1 MVGQLEEI
9 DSLINHDHF
18 NKAFVR
24 IDEVDTASLNQEE
37 YAHYNLLVAQR
48 CCIKRQR
55 DTTGL
60 LDKIVI
66 PYYLSTNNH
75 EKLAEGYYYQAFG
88 RLLSN
93 QLSQAVVLY
102 KKAEEQAA
110 KTNNDRLHYKIAQS
124 LSYVNEVCG
133 NHLLQLNYAKQAL
146 AIALATGKEKW
157 LAYSYTRVAMAHSE
171 LQHED
176 SAITYMR
183 QALPYSHHMEKEDLP
198 AFLNNV
204 AFTFKYSQPDS
215 AKKYLWESLALQ
227 EHSNTLQHLADI
239 YYEEGE
245 QPILGMTCFA
255 ETRVKVF
262 DREHMCIR
270 YITVPP
276 NTIIIDNSVMAPG
289 KETLANFTVLHEGG
303 HFCMHREVFEDGM
316 RRNCPPE
323 FCSRKKSGQSRKRLE
338 SQKDFREHHADVFAA
353 AVALPADTLVPCAT
367 RMIRCMGFPDGVFV
381 TGHKYDRNKKPGLDR
396 LIGNLAETC
405 GVSRSAVKIRLQ
417 RLGLLQDRLEY
428 GRDILIIL

>member
-1 MVGQLEEI
+1 MIRFRCDKCSYDMTPVI
-9 DSLINHDHF
+9 SDHG
-18 NKAFVR
+18 
-24 IDEVDTASLNQEE
+24 IEE
-37 YAHYNLLVAQR
+37 YARALLADYR
-48 CCIKRQR
+48 PS
-55 DTTGL
+55 L
-60 LDKIVI
+60 LDGI
-66 PYYLSTNNH
+66 PTAINAFHFVESYLGARI
-75 EKLAEGYYYQAFG
+75 EYQ
-88 RLLSN
+88 
-93 QLSQAVVLY
+93 
-102 KKAEEQAA
+102 
-110 KTNNDRLHYKIAQS
+110 
-124 LSYVNEVCG
+124 
-133 NHLLQLNYAKQAL
+133 
-146 AIALATGKEKW
+146 
-157 LAYSYTRVAMAHSE
+157 
-171 LQHED
+171 
-176 SAITYMR
+176 
-183 QALPYSHHMEKEDLP
+183 
-198 AFLNNV
+198 
-204 AFTFKYSQPDS
+204 
-215 AKKYLWESLALQ
+215 
-227 EHSNTLQHLADI
+227 DI
-239 YYEEGE
+239 YYEEGD

-262 DREHMCIR
+262 DREHMCTR

-276 NTIIIDNSVMAPG
+276 NTIIIDNSIMAPR
-289 KETLANFTVLHEGG
+289 KEALANFTVLHEGG

-338 SQKDFREHHADVFAA
+338 SQKDFREHQADVFAA